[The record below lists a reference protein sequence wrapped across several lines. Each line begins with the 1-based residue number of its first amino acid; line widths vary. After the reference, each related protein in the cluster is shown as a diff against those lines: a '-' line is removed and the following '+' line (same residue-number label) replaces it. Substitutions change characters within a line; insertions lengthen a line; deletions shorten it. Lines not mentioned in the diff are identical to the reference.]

1 MTDTSMTPPTA
12 TQGLD
17 ALDRP
22 TGPAAAAILATGIGA
37 FVLGL
42 LTTLNEMSTD
52 IKDLLELDKEVGPL
66 SGKTTFAV
74 IAFVVAWGVLHGLWR
89 RQSPRLRPILILT
102 AILIG
107 LGLLGTFPTFF
118 EAFAPE

>member
-1 MTDTSMTPPTA
+1 MTDSSIAPASA
-12 TQGLD
+12 TEGLD

-22 TGPAAAAILATGIGA
+22 AGPAAAAILATGIGA

-42 LTTLNEMSTD
+42 LTTLNEASTD
-52 IKDLLELDKEVGPL
+52 IHDFLELDKEVGPL

-74 IAFVVAWGVLHGLWR
+74 VAYVVAWGVLHGVWR
-89 RQSPRLRPILILT
+89 RQSPPLRPILILT

-107 LGLLGTFPTFF
+107 LGILGTFPTFF
-118 EAFAPE
+118 VAFAPE